1 MSGTLFV
8 VATPIGN
15 LEDVTLRALRVLR
28 EANLIA
34 AEDTRRTSNLL
45 VRHAIKTPLL
55 SFHQHNV
62 RSRTPQILSRL
73 QSGQAVAL
81 VTDAGTPG
89 ISDPGVEL
97 VKTCLDAQIP
107 VESIPGAT
115 APLAAAVLSGFPLI
129 PMTILGFPPR
139 RSKDRT
145 HWFLESSGIRHTF
158 TFFESPQRIAA
169 TMKELASYL
178 GTRPILMARELTKVH
193 QSLIRGTAHDI
204 CQHLQHV
211 RGEVTVVVGPATG
224 DVVLN
229 DQLPMDV
236 TATSAVAYFGQL
248 ADSGTAS
255 RRQAVSLTA
264 RRFGLSAKTVYR
276 AVEQAKRSAK

>member
-28 EANLIA
+28 EVDLIA

-45 VRHAIKTPLL
+45 ARHGIKTPLL

-73 QSGQAVAL
+73 QSGGTVAL

-97 VKTCLDAQIP
+97 VKACLEAQIQ

-129 PMTILGFPPR
+129 PMTILGFPPI

-145 HWFLESSGIRHTF
+145 EWLQKSSRIPHTF
-158 TFFESPQRIAA
+158 TFFESPQRVGK
-169 TMKELASYL
+169 TMKELDPYL
-178 GTRPILMARELTKVH
+178 GSRPIVLARELTKVH
-193 QSLIRGTAHDI
+193 QSLIRGTSGEI
-204 CQHLQHV
+204 GEQLQQV
-211 RGEVTVVVGPATG
+211 RGEVTVVVGPQI
-224 DVVLN
+224 DQNMVN
-229 DQLPMDV
+229 DQSDGS
-236 TATSAVAYFGQL
+236 TRAAAVAYFGQL
-248 ADSGTAS
+248 ADRVGTS
-255 RRQAVSLTA
+255 RRQAVSQA
-264 RRFGLSAKTVYR
+264 AKRFGLSAKTVYQ
-276 AVEQAKRSAK
+276 AVEQAKRSAT

>member
-1 MSGTLFV
+1 
-8 VATPIGN
+8 
-15 LEDVTLRALRVLR
+15 
-28 EANLIA
+28 
-34 AEDTRRTSNLL
+34 
-45 VRHAIKTPLL
+45 
-55 SFHQHNV
+55 
-62 RSRTPQILSRL
+62 
-73 QSGQAVAL
+73 
-81 VTDAGTPG
+81 
-89 ISDPGVEL
+89 
-97 VKTCLDAQIP
+97 
-107 VESIPGAT
+107 
-115 APLAAAVLSGFPLI
+115 
-129 PMTILGFPPR
+129 
-139 RSKDRT
+139 
-145 HWFLESSGIRHTF
+145 
-158 TFFESPQRIAA
+158 
-169 TMKELASYL
+169 
-178 GTRPILMARELTKVH
+178 MARELTKVH

>member
-28 EANLIA
+28 EVDLIA

-45 VRHAIKTPLL
+45 ARHAIRTPLL

-62 RSRTPQILSRL
+62 RSRTPHLLSRL
-73 QSGQAVAL
+73 QSGRTVAL

-97 VKTCLDAQIP
+97 VKACLEAQIP

-129 PMTILGFPPR
+129 PMTILGFPPTR
-139 RSKDRT
+139 LKDRT
-145 HWFLESSGIRHTF
+145 GWFQESSRIRHTF
-158 TFFESPQRIAA
+158 TFFESPQRVAR
-169 TMKELASYL
+169 TMKELVPYL
-178 GTRPILMARELTKVH
+178 GLRPIVVARELTKVH
-193 QSLIRGTAHDI
+193 QSLIRGTAPDI
-204 CQHLQHV
+204 FEQLQQV
-211 RGEVTVVVGPATG
+211 KGEVTVVIGPEIAR
-224 DVVLN
+224 DMSN
-229 DQLPMDV
+229 DQFVEP
-236 TATSAVAYFGQL
+236 ARAAAVAYFGQL
-248 ADSGTAS
+248 AEGGATS
-255 RRQAVSLTA
+255 RRQAVSLAA
-264 RRFGLSAKTVYR
+264 RRFGLSAKTVYQ
-276 AVEQAKRSAK
+276 AVEQAKGSAK